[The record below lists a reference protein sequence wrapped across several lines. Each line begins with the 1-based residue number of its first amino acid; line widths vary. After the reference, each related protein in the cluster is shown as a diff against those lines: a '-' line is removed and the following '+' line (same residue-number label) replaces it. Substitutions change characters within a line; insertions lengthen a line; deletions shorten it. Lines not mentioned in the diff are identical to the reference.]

1 MYLSTLDIVI
11 GASIGILFS
20 FVIDML
26 LRLLLQAE
34 YFVLLRMR
42 HVALTPRTLVA
53 VDMVVDVVEETKKN
67 LGFLK
72 NSFVNLYKLFYI

>member
-72 NSFVNLYKLFYI
+72 IVLLVYINCST

>member
-1 MYLSTLDIVI
+1 
-11 GASIGILFS
+11 
-20 FVIDML
+20 ML

-72 NSFVNLYKLFYI
+72 NSFVRLYKLFYIRLYVKKSLGFTI